1 MWDRWGCCAG
11 SAAGPA
17 PSAEEKK
24 GRRKRASPL
33 RNHARVRYF
42 VRLQV
47 ISIHFIS
54 LPSGPGIH
62 LRFEAP
68 QVDWPPVDDQETVT
82 PVPIVAIGHFDD
94 PAAATCPPEDATWCH
109 DLFIID
115 NIAWAYG
122 NNLGF
127 AGRINDAN
135 VKSTPDEIAQA
146 IAPTWERRRADIE
159 EVAAP
164 VRSWLVHALDPR
176 PGDTVL
182 ELAAGNGDT
191 GFDAAL
197 HIGSRG
203 TLLTTDFSPA
213 MLESARRRART
224 LALENVKFLV
234 IDAQH
239 IELED
244 DSVDGVICRYGY
256 MLMVDP
262 WAALTETRRVL
273 RPGGRLVLA
282 VWGPPAKNP
291 FFTAAVGP
299 LVAAHHLPAPDP
311 DGPGV
316 FALADRADLS
326 ALLLTAGFDE
336 ARIQE
341 VAVRFTLPDVAAYLA
356 ASRGQAENPGP

>member
-1 MWDRWGCCAG
+1 MD
-11 SAAGPA
+11 SARTD
-17 PSAEEKK
+17 E
-24 GRRKRASPL
+24 
-33 RNHARVRYF
+33 
-42 VRLQV
+42 LQ
-47 ISIHFIS
+47 
-54 LPSGPGIH
+54 
-62 LRFEAP
+62 RM
-68 QVDWPPVDDQETVT
+68 
-82 PVPIVAIGHFDD
+82 
-94 PAAATCPPEDATWCH
+94 
-109 DLFIID
+109 
-115 NIAWAYG
+115 NY
-122 NNLGF
+122 
-127 AGRINDAN
+127 
-135 VKSTPDEIAQA
+135 EIAQA

-356 ASRGQAENPGP
+356 LVSDTAGPIGLTIQALSADDRAALAAAVSEQLVSYVNADGLDIPGLVLCATAA